1 MKIRNLFF
9 VGFAAASLFA
19 ACEEKDDVISGTPS
33 IKLSANTLEFEQ
45 AEDSETI
52 TLTANRDWVVEVPA
66 SASSWLTVTPTSG
79 SASEDPQTITIE
91 VKENPQSN
99 RSAKLVFNA
108 SLVSDDLMV
117 SQAGPE
123 GGNPYQE
130 FYEGAQDAEFT
141 LEGTIAAINNNGVII
156 NDGAG
161 NVMVYNSASNYVA
174 PTDVAIGDLVSVEGA
189 KDIHNDFPQLKISSY
204 SAIKVVTKGD
214 GTFTYPAP
222 VVVDA
227 ESFSTLD
234 RDNCIYM
241 QFEGTLSKSG
251 HYYNIEID
259 GVGETGSLQ
268 SPLASLGADEYVGKR
283 AVFTGYQCAG
293 GAGFL
298 NMLLVNV
305 GASTSPYLSVSP
317 STVSIPAAGGES
329 EINISGNVE
338 WTAVSSNPDFTITP
352 ASGTGNGTIKVSAAA
367 NSTDQ
372 VKTATITVSTSSAEV
387 SQKSFEVAVS
397 QSITIS
403 GKANRADF
411 ETFNEGK
418 ATTRY
423 GTYTTTSGW
432 TATNC
437 SVVTGGDVTADDTD
451 KGIFTCIGKI
461 GDSDQ
466 YAMAACLNGKT
477 SAAGT
482 LESPV
487 LTGGCGIL
495 SFNYAHVYSESNGIA
510 FKVEIIQND
519 EVVKTFTVENQAA
532 EEDTVYSWVDNVNVS
547 GDFTVKYTNL
557 SPSNN
562 ASKNK
567 DRYVIW
573 NVEWTE
579 FAE

>member
-9 VGFAAASLFA
+9 IGFAAAALFA
-19 ACEEKDDVISGTPS
+19 ACDETDDVISGTPS

-45 AEDSETI
+45 AADKETI
-52 TLTANRDWVVEVPA
+52 TLTANRDWVVEIPS
-66 SASSWLTVTPTSG
+66 SASTWLTVTPTSG

-161 NVMVYNSASNYVA
+161 NV
-174 PTDVAIGDLVSVEGA
+174 A

-241 QFEGTLSKSG
+241 QFEGALSKSG

-397 QSITIS
+397 PYREKPTGLTLKRLTKVKLIP
-403 GKANRADF
+403 N
-411 ETFNEGK
+411 
-418 ATTRY
+418 
-423 GTYTTTSGW
+423 
-432 TATNC
+432 TALIRQRQD
-437 SVVTGGDVTADDTD
+437 G
-451 KGIFTCIGKI
+451 
-461 GDSDQ
+461 Q
-466 YAMAACLNGKT
+466 
-477 SAAGT
+477 
-482 LESPV
+482 PR
-487 LTGGCGIL
+487 
-495 SFNYAHVYSESNGIA
+495 
-510 FKVEIIQND
+510 
-519 EVVKTFTVENQAA
+519 TV
-532 EEDTVYSWVDNVNVS
+532 
-547 GDFTVKYTNL
+547 
-557 SPSNN
+557 P
-562 ASKNK
+562 
-567 DRYVIW
+567 
-573 NVEWTE
+573 
-579 FAE
+579 